1 LADSDKTA
9 QDDERN
15 QQKVEALTRQLAD
28 QLRSMG
34 NRQEM
39 TDFAV
44 SMLRESAEE
53 AGQVELA
60 QETARRGAKKRD
72 PFNPIAFG
80 IPLLVIGAV
89 LCGTGILIGPGLAV
103 IGIAA
108 AMVVYGLVVAVLFRA
123 KSDKA
128 DASEADGDSR

>member
-128 DASEADGDSR
+128 DASKADGDSR

>member
-1 LADSDKTA
+1 MADSDRTA
-9 QDDERN
+9 QEERD
-15 QQKVEALTRQLAD
+15 QQKVEALTRQLAE

-53 AGQVELA
+53 AGQQELA
-60 QETARRGAKKRD
+60 QQSAQRGKRD

-89 LCGTGILIGPGLAV
+89 LCGTGILIGPGLA
-103 IGIAA
+103 IIAIAA
-108 AMVVYGLVVAVLFRA
+108 AMVVYGLVVAVIFRA
-123 KSDKA
+123 KPDKA
-128 DASEADGDSR
+128 DASKAGQ

>member
-1 LADSDKTA
+1 LADSNKT
-9 QDDERN
+9 DEDGERDE
-15 QQKVEALTRQLAD
+15 QKIEALTRQLAE

-53 AGQVELA
+53 AGQAELA
-60 QETARRGAKKRD
+60 RETAGQSRRKRD
-72 PFNPIAFG
+72 PFNPLAFG

-103 IGIAA
+103 IAIAA
-108 AMVVYGLVVAVLFRA
+108 AMVIYGLVVAVLFRGRSEKSGSA
-123 KSDKA
+123 KPGS
-128 DASEADGDSR
+128 

>member
-1 LADSDKTA
+1 MADSDKTA

>member
-1 LADSDKTA
+1 LADSDKSEE
-9 QDDERN
+9 DGERD
-15 QQKVEALTRQLAD
+15 QQRIEALTRQLAD

-34 NRQEM
+34 NRQEL

-53 AGQVELA
+53 AGQAELA
-60 QETARRGAKKRD
+60 RETTQQSRRKRD

-103 IGIAA
+103 IAIAA
-108 AMVVYGLVVAVLFRA
+108 AMVIYGLIVAVLFRRR
-123 KSDKA
+123 SDKSSSA
-128 DASEADGDSR
+128 KPGA

>member
-1 LADSDKTA
+1 MKSALADLDKTA
-9 QDDERN
+9 QEERD
-15 QQKVEALTRQLAD
+15 QQKVEALTRQLAE
-28 QLRSMG
+28 QLRAMG

-53 AGQVELA
+53 AGQAELA
-60 QETARRGAKKRD
+60 RHTALRGAGKRD

-89 LCGTGILIGPGLAV
+89 LCGTGILIGPGLA
-103 IGIAA
+103 IIAIAA
-108 AMVVYGLVVAVLFRA
+108 AMVIYGLIVAVLFRA
-123 KSDKA
+123 KPDKA
-128 DASEADGDSR
+128 DAPKAP